1 MNFNKIYFLC
11 FFLTLFSCS
20 AQKNKTKKINTK
32 VNKEYIASRKAFVGK
47 LNPEEF
53 KQIRDLIN
61 KELKTE
67 VPNNKSI
74 LINYYQLG
82 TNCLEYGFNVKDA
95 NTVIENCIRISSRIS
110 KEQNAIDFFVYSE
123 NALLKERI
131 ENRKNFILDSG
142 FFAKNIFTLQEN
154 CRSFFILKPNG
165 DFMKYYGS
173 DYYSEVEN
181 FLSND

>member
-32 VNKEYIASRKAFVGK
+32 VNKEYIASRKTFVGK

-82 TNCLEYGFNVKDA
+82 TNCLEYGLNVKDA

-123 NALLKERI
+123 NALRKERI

-154 CRSFFILKPNG
+154 CRAFFILKPNG